1 MSPAKKKAFKAKMAA
16 GRAKAAKASS
26 AKKPAKNSGGG
37 FGIASHMTPAQI
49 KAHFKGISHAP
60 GYGVSHSV
68 RPASPSVKKPA
79 GSRRARKIVK
89 AVVKESKKAEA
100 AVKKA
105 VKTVAES
112 AKKGASHETHA
123 QIEHRIKTAAQF
135 VQHACEEKIRGV
147 EKRAMDAF
155 ALGNI
160 GRGIRAA
167 HHMGHIPGAPGKAHQ
182 EKHVTQMKMQ
192 HGREMAALRKR
203 AEQAMEL
210 GNIGRPF
217 RAAGQAMFQP
227 RPAAMPPP
235 GHRPPQAGKRPP
247 GRRPITKADQRKFSI
262 PVPTRT
268 QMHHEAREKEPNILA
283 GVPGLKGKRGKA
295 TGPLFWVCAGVKRSG
310 CGGGPDGGH
319 VLGNEKSYPA
329 HRMR

>member
-160 GRGIRAA
+160 GRGMRAV
-167 HHMGHIPGAPGKAHQ
+167 HMKSHPDKR
-182 EKHVTQMKMQ
+182 VTQMKMQ

-283 GVPGLKGKRGKA
+283 GVPGLKGKSKA